1 MLYIQSNANLILSFN
16 QRFQSWDEVNII
28 LNNYRKDEEKND
40 RTAFEI
46 LYKMRENFEE
56 INLNKVLVVWAWI
69 QQRSRGW
76 NRVTDART
84 VWETRYVSN
93 RDVYCVQFREF
104 IAIPHPLE
112 TSQKVAK

>member
-1 MLYIQSNANLILSFN
+1 MIEWQN
-16 QRFQSWDEVNII
+16 
-28 LNNYRKDEEKND
+28 
-40 RTAFEI
+40 FEI
-46 LYKMRENFEE
+46 ALQSRKMCEDFEE
-56 INLNKVLVVWAWI
+56 ISSSKILIVWAWI

-104 IAIPHPLE
+104 IAISHPLE
-112 TSQKVAK
+112 TSQKLAK